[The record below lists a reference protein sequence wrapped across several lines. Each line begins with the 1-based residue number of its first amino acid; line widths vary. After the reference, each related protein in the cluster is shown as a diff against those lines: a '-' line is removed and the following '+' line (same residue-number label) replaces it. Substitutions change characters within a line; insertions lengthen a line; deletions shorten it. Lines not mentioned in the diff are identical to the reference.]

1 MNKNYTKP
9 VIVMNNDVTE
19 GVYLASGADASCYT
33 IDATIVNQTP
43 TEGRKNYVISI
54 NATHA
59 ADHTREAQTLS
70 VSFNQPVHFI
80 SCGVGSLAGGDNTN
94 NLILSMQYHQNPTDH
109 IGFSDLTVE
118 STDGLTITG
127 AKITD

>member
-59 ADHTREAQTLS
+59 ANYA
-70 VSFNQPVHFI
+70 
-80 SCGVGSLAGGDNTN
+80 
-94 NLILSMQYHQNPTDH
+94 
-109 IGFSDLTVE
+109 
-118 STDGLTITG
+118 
-127 AKITD
+127 

>member
-54 NATHA
+54 NATHTS
-59 ADHTREAQTLS
+59 HSMTE
-70 VSFNQPVHFI
+70 PVMT
-80 SCGVGSLAGGDNTN
+80 V
-94 NLILSMQYHQNPTDH
+94 SMQQSQADSRLNSSMD
-109 IGFSDLTVE
+109 
-118 STDGLTITG
+118 
-127 AKITD
+127 